1 MIVGIGLPRTGTR
14 SLGAALDI
22 LGYKGSHFCELIGAT
37 KAAQKEDSYRIDN
50 SLYYQLKTL
59 NKNDIY
65 IMTYRPPENW
75 RSSIFQFKDY
85 TGPDI
90 ETYRDECIKRFNE
103 SEVKFLIFN
112 IVEGWD
118 PLCKFLDLPI
128 PKREFPIIT

>member
-22 LGYKGSHFCELIGAT
+22 LGYKGSHFCELIGTT

-65 IMTYRPPENW
+65 IMTYRPPEDW
-75 RSSIFQFKDY
+75 RGSIFQFKDY

-103 SEVKFLIFN
+103 SKVKFLIFN
-112 IVEGWD
+112 IIEGWD

>member
-1 MIVGIGLPRTGTR
+1 M
-14 SLGAALDI
+14 
-22 LGYKGSHFCELIGAT
+22 
-37 KAAQKEDSYRIDN
+37 
-50 SLYYQLKTL
+50 